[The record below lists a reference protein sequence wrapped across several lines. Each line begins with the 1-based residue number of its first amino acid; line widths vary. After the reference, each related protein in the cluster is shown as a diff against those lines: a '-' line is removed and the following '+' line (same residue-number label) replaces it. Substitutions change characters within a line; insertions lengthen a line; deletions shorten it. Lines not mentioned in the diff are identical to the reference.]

1 MNTLMM
7 SLLHYVI
14 NVLSFAQDYLWAPCS
29 CNLALVRRA
38 GSIHGGFA
46 AGSGKPSSFHAVSRP
61 RDSVCLVLGASPC
74 KMLRSILYTLARP
87 VFSLFSLRYNDVRLF
102 VAPSCLL
109 LDARPTSYQL

>member
-74 KMLRSILYTLARP
+74 LCLQDAAIYPIYPCKTSLLSIFP
-87 VFSLFSLRYNDVRLF
+87 QV
-102 VAPSCLL
+102 
-109 LDARPTSYQL
+109 